1 MLFFEF
7 SFRYTHITSKHYT
20 VFIPCA
26 ADFSQRSPSNTAI
39 YRIYS
44 TIYII
49 VCQYPFIIKYH
60 KIRVDRRKFVC
71 NTEDYRMSHDEILRK
86 IVQLRI
92 DKNWSEYRLS
102 METGIPQST
111 ISSWFRKNVQPSVQ
125 SLAAICQACGI
136 TLSQFFSSDEDLTVE
151 LTVEQKDFLDL
162 FSVLPSEQQKALIAF
177 LRTLKA
183 DPTE

>member
-1 MLFFEF
+1 
-7 SFRYTHITSKHYT
+7 
-20 VFIPCA
+20 
-26 ADFSQRSPSNTAI
+26 
-39 YRIYS
+39 
-44 TIYII
+44 
-49 VCQYPFIIKYH
+49 
-60 KIRVDRRKFVC
+60 
-71 NTEDYRMSHDEILRK
+71 MSHDEILRK

-151 LTVEQKDFLDL
+151 LTVEQKDFLRSVFRFTFGTAKSLDCFLAHAESRPHRIKSLPHCGSSL
-162 FSVLPSEQQKALIAF
+162 FPRTGFLSDFRVFSEEK
-177 LRTLKA
+177 LKK
-183 DPTE
+183 EV

>member
-1 MLFFEF
+1 
-7 SFRYTHITSKHYT
+7 
-20 VFIPCA
+20 
-26 ADFSQRSPSNTAI
+26 
-39 YRIYS
+39 
-44 TIYII
+44 
-49 VCQYPFIIKYH
+49 
-60 KIRVDRRKFVC
+60 
-71 NTEDYRMSHDEILRK
+71 MSHDEILRK

-151 LTVEQKDFLDL
+151 LTVEQKDFQKYPRIQL
-162 FSVLPSEQQKALIAF
+162 FLLFLSSIYNCLASSLFDILLISRKSCARQNCTGKEGCCCRFSCPFVLPCCF
-177 LRTLKA
+177 LNFHS
-183 DPTE
+183 DIHI

>member
-1 MLFFEF
+1 
-7 SFRYTHITSKHYT
+7 
-20 VFIPCA
+20 
-26 ADFSQRSPSNTAI
+26 
-39 YRIYS
+39 
-44 TIYII
+44 
-49 VCQYPFIIKYH
+49 
-60 KIRVDRRKFVC
+60 
-71 NTEDYRMSHDEILRK
+71 MSHDEILRK

-125 SLAAICQACGI
+125 SLAAICQAYGI